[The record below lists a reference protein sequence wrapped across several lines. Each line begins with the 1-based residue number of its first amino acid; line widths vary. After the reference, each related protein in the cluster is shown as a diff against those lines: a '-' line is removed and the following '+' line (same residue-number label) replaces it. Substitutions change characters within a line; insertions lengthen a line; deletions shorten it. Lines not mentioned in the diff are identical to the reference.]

1 MSEDGSAEGAN
12 DGGTEVADE
21 TTSASD
27 GARERVVE
35 AMERSAEVYGLNRSY
50 GRLYGA
56 LYFAD
61 GALSLDELVEE
72 SGYAKSTVSNAM
84 GTLERLHVVHR
95 RTKPGE
101 GKRVFF
107 EAERDFWR
115 IFQELLRQQARRELQ
130 IMGRALTEAE
140 DLLEAAP
147 DTDRTRRDLRRV
159 RRLKRMSD
167 RGERT
172 LDFLTRLPLERLQSL
187 VGQLTGESGEKGDDR
202 RDDERA

>member
-1 MSEDGSAEGAN
+1 MSEDGSAESAN

-21 TTSASD
+21 TTSTSD
-27 GARERVVE
+27 EARERVVE

-50 GRLYGA
+50 GRLYGV

-147 DTDRTRRDLRRV
+147 DTDRARRDLRRV
-159 RRLKRMSD
+159 RRLKRMYD

-172 LDFLTRLPLERLQSL
+172 LDFLTRLPLERLRSL